1 MGRAFRSR
9 AQDWLNSI
17 RWRRSASS
25 RATLRKGSIP
35 LASAPSTATLLVTTD
50 VMIPK
55 PIVKTPTIQAM
66 FGPRIID
73 QLRFTL

>member
-1 MGRAFRSR
+1 M
-9 AQDWLNSI
+9 
-17 RWRRSASS
+17 
-25 RATLRKGSIP
+25 P
-35 LASAPSTATLLVTTD
+35 LASAASTATLLVTTD

-55 PIVKTPTIQAM
+55 PSVKTPAMQAM